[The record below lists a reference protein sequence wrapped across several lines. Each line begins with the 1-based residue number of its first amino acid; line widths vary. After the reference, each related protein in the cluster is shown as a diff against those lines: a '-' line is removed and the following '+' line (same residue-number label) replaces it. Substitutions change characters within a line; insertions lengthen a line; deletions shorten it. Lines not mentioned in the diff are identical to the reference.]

1 MTHLPF
7 LKDLD
12 ALNRAR
18 YGGKAASLGELNKAS
33 FDVPPGFVIP
43 VEVTAKLHGAPSEW
57 PKGVRRDLLGRLGEL
72 APGGDGVAVRSSAV
86 DEDSE
91 TASFAGQYETVLGV
105 VGQDEFLAAVEK
117 CLSSLNSEEARAYRA
132 RAGKPEDAA
141 MAIVVQKMVPAE
153 AAGVAF
159 SIDPVT
165 GDASRIVVEVVM
177 GLGDAL
183 VSGQAEGQRFVV
195 DRDSLTIIER
205 TAEPAALS
213 DGEVLTITRAAIRSA
228 DYFGSPQDIE
238 FAIDQTRKLWLLQSR
253 PITVAGRNE
262 EEGGG
267 WRSEFDSETSEA
279 DLWTSANVQEIL
291 PGLLTPMTITTM
303 QETLPLSYT
312 QDYHELGLLA
322 PDENPQFMGTF
333 YNRAFLNM
341 EATRLVGSRVIGV
354 RDNAL
359 EKRYLGG
366 EIAEGWKNDI
376 PRMKTL
382 KLQLRSAPR
391 MVKMFLR
398 MERHAMRAQ
407 QATNAMERRVRA
419 LDAAAL
425 SNAELEDWRQRLMR
439 FGAKAS
445 RIHLRVTGVAGAGF
459 DGIAAIVRPVLGDET
474 EALAP
479 TLFSGMQGVESAQI
493 GIDLWDLSRVCL
505 AEGLAGRVREPGFDP
520 VAADLPSAWQA
531 RFDAFIERHGHR
543 GVNELEASAKTW
555 RWDHRPVVQMV
566 ASYLDIAE
574 DHSPRAVL
582 ARQEAER
589 LRLTAEIDGKLDF
602 ARRRAF
608 RMLLPRAQRWVA
620 MRELTKSIIVKASR
634 LADFHMDEIQGR
646 FVAAGIIEKP
656 DDIFFLSSDEMGGVL
671 RGEITGSLAEAVVRR
686 RREFE
691 RNRYVILPERFRGRP
706 APLPHEEAAHAGDVL
721 EGTPVSPGV
730 VTGRARVIIDPST
743 DGPLEPGEI
752 LVAPVTDAG
761 WTPLFALAAGLV
773 VDLGSA
779 LSHGSTVAREYGLPA
794 VVNVRSGTRRIRT
807 GDIVTVNG
815 NAGKV
820 TIVQEPA

>member
-1 MTHLPF
+1 MTHLPW
-7 LKDLD
+7 LKELD
-12 ALNRAR
+12 ASSRDR
-18 YGGKAASLGELNKAS
+18 FGGKAASLGVLMGAS

-43 VEVTAKLHGAPSEW
+43 VEVTAKLEGRPKSW
-57 PKGVRRDLLGRLGEL
+57 PKGVRRDLLDRLGEL
-72 APGGDGVAVRSSAV
+72 DPAREGVAVRSSAA

-105 VGQDEFLAAVEK
+105 TGQDAFLGAIER
-117 CLSSLNSEEARAYRA
+117 CLASLNTEEARAYRA

-141 MAIVVQKMVPAE
+141 MALVVQKMVPAQ

-165 GDASRIVVEVVM
+165 GDESRVVVEAVA

-195 DRDSLTIIER
+195 DRESLQVTER
-205 TAEPAALS
+205 PSGAAALS
-213 DGEVLTITRAAIRSA
+213 DTEVLAITRAAIRAADLYGSA
-228 DYFGSPQDIE
+228 QDIE
-238 FAIDQTRKLWLLQSR
+238 FAVDANRRLWLLQSR
-253 PITVAGRNE
+253 PVTVAGRSGE
-262 EEGGG
+262 PGGG
-267 WRSEFDSETSEA
+267 WLNEFDSETSEA

-303 QETLPLSYT
+303 AETLPLSYA
-312 QDYHELGLLA
+312 QDYHDLGLLDR
-322 PDENPQFMGTF
+322 DEDPQFMGTF

-366 EIAEGWKNDI
+366 EIEEGWKNDI

-382 KLQLRSAPR
+382 KLQARSAPR
-391 MVKMFLR
+391 MVKMFLK
-398 MERHAMRAQ
+398 MERHAARAV
-407 QATNAMERRVRA
+407 QATETMERRVRA
-419 LDAAAL
+419 LNAAEL
-425 SNAELEDWRQRLMR
+425 SNLEMEEWRQRLLR

-459 DGIAAIVRPVLGDET
+459 DGIVAIVRPVLGEET
-474 EALAP
+474 EALTP

-505 AEGLAGRVREPGFDP
+505 AEGLADRVREPGFDP
-520 VAADLPSAWQA
+520 VAPGLPGEWL
-531 RFDAFIERHGHR
+531 RCFDAFIERHGHR

-574 DHSPRAVL
+574 DHAPRAVL

-589 LRLTAEIDGKLDF
+589 LRLTGEIDAKLGF

-608 RMLLPRAQRWVA
+608 RALLPKAQRWVA
-620 MRELTKSIIVKASR
+620 LRETTKSVIVKASR
-634 LADFHMDEIQGR
+634 LADFHMPEIQRR
-646 FVAAGIIEKP
+646 FVEAGIIEKP
-656 DDIFFLSSDEMGGVL
+656 EDIFFLSSGEMGGVL
-671 RGEITGSLAEAVVRR
+671 RGEVSVSLAEAVVRR
-686 RREFE
+686 RREYE
-691 RNRYVILPERFRGRP
+691 RNRYVVLPERFRGRP
-706 APLPHEEAAHAGDVL
+706 APLPPEEVAHAGDTL
-721 EGTPVSPGV
+721 TGTPVSPGI

-794 VVNVRSGTRRIRT
+794 VVNVRSGTRRIQT
-807 GDIVTVNG
+807 GDVVTVNG
-815 NAGKV
+815 NAGTV
-820 TIVQEPA
+820 TILQEPG